1 MKKKACVSLDM
12 TMTGHVL
19 NLKIKKRGYTVS
31 EIQKEL
37 GLSCPQPIYRW
48 INGQTLPS
56 IDNLYKLSTLLE
68 VHMEDLILPRQD
80 EVWVVYRRQNPNR
93 IRRLETYR
101 RRYFG
106 KGGDRTR
113 RGGHYDR

>member
-19 NLKIKKRGYTVS
+19 NLMIKKRGYTVS

-48 INGQTLPS
+48 INGQTLPT
-56 IDNLYKLSTLLE
+56 K
-68 VHMEDLILPRQD
+68 
-80 EVWVVYRRQNPNR
+80 
-93 IRRLETYR
+93 
-101 RRYFG
+101 
-106 KGGDRTR
+106 
-113 RGGHYDR
+113 

>member
-19 NLKIKKRGYTVS
+19 NLMIKKRGYTVS

-80 EVWVVYRRQNPNR
+80 ERCVYSRLHGLYMDQVWQVGCVHVPQCLSCRSR
-93 IRRLETYR
+93 
-101 RRYFG
+101 
-106 KGGDRTR
+106 GDHCRM
-113 RGGHYDR
+113 